1 MENLV
6 EAKELTDLDAI
17 ELNGR
22 TSRYPGF
29 YKHDLSIRLDLLEQ
43 WYPLTTNEKWM
54 LKRETLTPELADIM
68 VENAIGV
75 FGMPLGIAVNI
86 KLNDRDYVIPMAVEE
101 SSVIAALSN
110 SARLIRD
117 HGKLTAE
124 ATDPIMFSQV
134 QLVNVDD
141 PEKAKAKILRKKK
154 DLLRVANQQD
164 PMLVKLGGGAKDIE
178 VRILDSPGGPMV
190 IVHIIVDCRDAMG
203 ANAVNT
209 MAETLGPILA
219 DLVKAEVVCQI
230 VSNLSDRRLVRVR
243 MELEAECLARA
254 GFTSDQAV
262 ERIIQAYYFADADP
276 YRAATHNKGVMNGID
291 PILIAT
297 GNDWRACEAG
307 VHAYAARSGQY
318 KPVSK
323 FYRDKSGKLIGEME
337 IPMSLGIVGGVTS
350 IHPGVKILLKLMKV
364 RTSRELAELCGAAGL
379 LQNFSAIWTLATEGI
394 QRGHMTLHA
403 RNVAVFA
410 GAIGEMAIKVANQ
423 MAHEGRVRY
432 DRAKQILKHL
442 LIREKQEQRKQ
453 NNGNKKTIS
462 KNE

>member
-1 MENLV
+1 MEKLTDM
-6 EAKELTDLDAI
+6 EQLTDLDAI
-17 ELNGR
+17 ELNGKS
-22 TSRYPGF
+22 SRYPGF

-54 LKRETLTPELADIM
+54 LKRETLTPDLADIM

-75 FGMPLGIAVNI
+75 FGMPLGVAVNI
-86 KLNDRDYVIPMAVEE
+86 KLNDRDYIIPMAVEE

-134 QLVNVDD
+134 QLVHVKD
-141 PEKAKAKILRKKK
+141 PEKAKTKILRKKK

-164 PMLVKLGGGAKDIE
+164 PVLVKLGGGAKDIE
-178 VRILDSPGGPMV
+178 VRILDSPDGPMV

-219 DLVKAEVVCQI
+219 DLIKAEVVCQI
-230 VSNLSDRRLVRVR
+230 VSNLSDRRRVRVK
-243 MELEAECLARA
+243 MELDVACLARA
-254 GFTSDQAV
+254 GFTGERAA
-262 ERIIQAYYFADADP
+262 ERIIQAYYFAEADP

-323 FYRDKSGKLIGEME
+323 FYRDKTGKLIGEME

-364 RTSRELAELCGAAGL
+364 RTSRELAEICCAAGL

-394 QRGHMTLHA
+394 QKGHMTLHA

-432 DRAKQILKHL
+432 DRAKQILKQF

-453 NNGNKKTIS
+453 NNGKKKTIS
-462 KNE
+462 K

>member
-1 MENLV
+1 ME
-6 EAKELTDLDAI
+6 ELTETKKLTDVDEI
-17 ELNGR
+17 SVNGKS
-22 TSRYPGF
+22 SRFPGF
-29 YKHDLSIRLDLLEQ
+29 YKYDLSVRLDMLEQ

-54 LKRETLTPELADIM
+54 LKRETLTPDLADIM

-75 FGMPLGIAVNI
+75 FGLPLGIAVNI
-86 KLNDRDYVIPMAVEE
+86 KLNEKDYLIPMAVEE
-101 SSVIAALSN
+101 SSVVAALSN

-124 ATDPIMFSQV
+124 ATEPIMFSQV
-134 QLVNVDD
+134 QIVNVKN
-141 PEKAKAKILRKKK
+141 PEKARTKILRKKS

-164 PMLVKLGGGAKDIE
+164 PVLVKLGGGARDIE
-178 VRILDSPGGPMV
+178 VRIIDSLSGPML

-219 DLVKAEVVCQI
+219 DLVKGEVVCQI

-243 MELEAECLARA
+243 MELEVDCLARA
-254 GFTSDQAV
+254 GFTGEQAA
-262 ERIIQAYYFADADP
+262 ERIIQAYHFAEADP

-318 KPVSK
+318 KPVST
-323 FYRDKSGKLIGEME
+323 FYRDQSGKLIGEME
-337 IPMSLGIVGGVTS
+337 IPMALGIVGGVTS
-350 IHPGVKILLKLMKV
+350 IHPGVKILLKVMKV
-364 RTSRELAELCGAAGL
+364 RTSKELAEVCGAAGL

-423 MAHEGRVRY
+423 MAFEGRVRY
-432 DRAKQILKHL
+432 DRAKQILKSL
-442 LIREKQEQRKQ
+442 LVREKEEERKQ
-453 NNGNKKTIS
+453 NNKKVSS
-462 KNE
+462 KEAK

>member
-1 MENLV
+1 MEDEV
-6 EAKELTDLDAI
+6 KKLTGVKKI
-17 ELNGR
+17 SMNGKS
-22 TSRYPGF
+22 SRFPGF
-29 YKHDLSIRLDLLEQ
+29 YKYDLQMRLDLLEQ
-43 WYPLTTNEKWM
+43 WYPLTTKEKWM
-54 LKRETLTPELADIM
+54 LKRETLTSELADVM

-75 FGMPLGIAVNI
+75 FGLPLGVAVNI
-86 KLNDRDYVIPMAVEE
+86 KLNKKDYVVPMAVEE

-110 SARLIRD
+110 SARLIRE
-117 HGKLTAE
+117 HGKLTAK
-124 ATDPIMFSQV
+124 ATEPIMFSQV
-134 QLVNVDD
+134 QLVNVKH
-141 PEKAKAKILRKKK
+141 PEKAKKKILDKKR
-154 DLLRVANQQD
+154 DLLRVANEQD
-164 PMLVKLGGGAKDIE
+164 PVLVKLKGGAKDIE
-178 VRILDSPGGPMV
+178 VRIIDSLSGPMV

-219 DLVKAEVVCQI
+219 DLVEGEVICQI

-243 MELEAECLARA
+243 VELEADWLARA
-254 GFTSDQAV
+254 GFTGEQVVD
-262 ERIIQAYYFADADP
+262 RIIKAYHFAEADP

-307 VHAYAARSGQY
+307 VHAYAARTGQY

-323 FYRDKSGKLIGEME
+323 FYRGKSGKLIGEME
-337 IPMSLGIVGGVTS
+337 IPMALGIVGGVTS

-364 RTSRELAELCGAAGL
+364 RTSKELAELTAAAGL
-379 LQNFSAIWTLATEGI
+379 LQNFTAIWTLATEGI
-394 QRGHMTLHA
+394 QKGHMTLHA

-432 DRAKQILKHL
+432 DRAKQILRYL
-442 LIREKQEQRKQ
+442 LIRENQEQENQHELEKD
-453 NNGNKKTIS
+453 
-462 KNE
+462 

>member
-1 MENLV
+1 MEETDEV
-6 EAKELTDLDAI
+6 KKLTDVEDI
-17 ELNGR
+17 SLNGKS
-22 TSRYPGF
+22 SRFPGF

-43 WYPLTTNEKWM
+43 WYPLTTKEKWM
-54 LKRETLTPELADIM
+54 LKRETLTPELADVM

-75 FGMPLGIAVNI
+75 FGLPLGVAVNI
-86 KLNDRDYVIPMAVEE
+86 KLNDKDYVIPMAVEE

-110 SARLIRD
+110 SARLIRE
-117 HGKLTAE
+117 HGTLTAE
-124 ATDPIMFSQV
+124 ATDPIMISQI
-134 QLVNVDD
+134 QLVNVKD
-141 PEKAKAKILRKKK
+141 PEKAKKKILNKKK
-154 DLLRVANQQD
+154 DFLRVANEQD
-164 PMLVKLGGGAKDIE
+164 PVLVTIGGGAKDLE
-178 VRILDSPGGPMV
+178 PRIIDTLSGPMI
-190 IVHIIVDCRDAMG
+190 IVHLYVDCRDAMG

-219 DLVKAEVVCQI
+219 DLVGGEVICQI
-230 VSNLSDRRLVRVR
+230 VSNLSDRRLVRAR
-243 MELEAECLARA
+243 MELEVDCLARA
-254 GFTSDQAV
+254 GFTGEQAA
-262 ERIIQAYYFADADP
+262 ERILKAYHFADADP

-307 VHAYAARSGQY
+307 VHAYAARSGKY

-323 FYRDKSGKLIGEME
+323 FYRDESSKLIGEME
-337 IPMSLGIVGGVTS
+337 IPLSIGIVGGVTS

-364 RTSRELAELCGAAGL
+364 KTSKELTELAAAAGL
-379 LQNFSAIWTLATEGI
+379 LQNFTAIWTLATEGI
-394 QRGHMTLHA
+394 QKGHMTLHA

-442 LIREKQEQRKQ
+442 LIREKQEEENQM
-453 NNGNKKTIS
+453 
-462 KNE
+462 E